1 MIKNRY
7 LVQVVADGRIVHE
20 RLFTRVQAALD
31 FCHGA
36 SAVLSSLRL
45 RFCSVTVTDRKR
57 DREVDFWAVEGP
69 GTEMTSPRMAKK
81 TMKRRETK

>member
-1 MIKNRY
+1 MIRNRY
-7 LVQVVADGRIVHE
+7 LIQVVAEGRIVHE
-20 RLFTRVQAALD
+20 RLFTSFRSALD

-36 SAVLSSLRL
+36 SSVLSSLRL
-45 RFCSVTVTDRKR
+45 RFCSVTVTDRKK

-81 TMKRRETK
+81 MMTRREKK